1 MIANIVPVPSMLAEG
16 AASTDPGCAVP
27 HLLAPPDER
36 RFAFILAILAVHI
49 HSAHSRLCLFL
60 CPSSVKF
67 AFGFLYGFSVRLVL
81 RFGLAENR
89 RKAKSKTSRL
99 PIVP

>member
-36 RFAFILAILAVHI
+36 SFWQSWPCTSLGT
-49 HSAHSRLCLFL
+49 SRLCLFL
-60 CPSSVKF
+60 CPSS
-67 AFGFLYGFSVRLVL
+67 
-81 RFGLAENR
+81 
-89 RKAKSKTSRL
+89 
-99 PIVP
+99 

>member
-36 RFAFILAILAVHI
+36 RFALAISTDFGRALL
-49 HSAHSRLCLFL
+49 SAHSRLFLFL

-67 AFGFLYGFSVRLVL
+67 AFGFLYGSLL
-81 RFGLAENR
+81 D
-89 RKAKSKTSRL
+89 
-99 PIVP
+99 